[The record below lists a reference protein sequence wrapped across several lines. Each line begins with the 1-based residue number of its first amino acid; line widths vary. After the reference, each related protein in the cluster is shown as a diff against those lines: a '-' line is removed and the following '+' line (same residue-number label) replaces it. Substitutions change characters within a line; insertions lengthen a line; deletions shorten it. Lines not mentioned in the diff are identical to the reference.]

1 MTHFRFF
8 FKRKSL
14 AHTAFHAGHV
24 GSRKIMSIAG
34 LITANNVKTMKRIFK
49 SYGNKLTLVQFVTA
63 MQVCIDKHKI
73 NSDEIEFAKEMIELY
88 KQIDEFDQESF
99 SNIFRNIM
107 NEYEKSRIQKNK
119 IDSAFIQRLYTSLD
133 LSIAVEDTNLNKGLS
148 FSSLIILGTM
158 LNFKDFIA
166 KLCAV
171 SASNLKISDLIFE
184 NII

>member
-1 MTHFRFF
+1 MSLSAVLLMKRRRAQGKAGQATGF

-49 SYGNKLTLVQFVTA
+49 SYGNKLTMVQFVTA

-88 KQIDEFDQESF
+88 KQ
-99 SNIFRNIM
+99 
-107 NEYEKSRIQKNK
+107 
-119 IDSAFIQRLYTSLD
+119 L
-133 LSIAVEDTNLNKGLS
+133 
-148 FSSLIILGTM
+148 SLIHI
-158 LNFKDFIA
+158 
-166 KLCAV
+166 
-171 SASNLKISDLIFE
+171 
-184 NII
+184 